1 MCACVTVEHVSA
13 REYVPVRLSPE
24 GLAKVRELA
33 RKETEGNV
41 SQMIRKLLA
50 EALASRERGRP

>member
-1 MCACVTVEHVSA
+1 MTA

-33 RKETEGNV
+33 AAETEGNV
-41 SQMIRKLLA
+41 SQMVRKLLA
-50 EALASRERGRP
+50 EALAQRDRKARH